1 MFHQVVTL
9 NDTTPTQT
17 HVTDADYAR
26 AEQMLAP
33 YRARRTPG
41 SSIQPQW
48 LSEGRRFWYQA
59 GSRYVVVNPNEGSRG
74 DAFDHGRLAAA
85 LSVASHHAVSA
96 DDLPITAVE
105 IDDVVRFTA
114 FGTRWEW
121 SDADGTC
128 NRVDD
133 DQPSP
138 FGEVVSPDKSW
149 VAFRRDGNI
158 WVRRAAAK
166 RPGEVDRRAG
176 EGDEEEFALTDDAE
190 PDFDYGGLP
199 DASGMRALMRIL
211 GLPPLFHVSWSP
223 DSTRILVQRIDQ
235 RDLPELV
242 LIESAP
248 PDGGRPVE
256 HRTRY
261 PMPGEEA
268 QATLSWTVLDVR
280 DRGVV
285 RQQDGPT
292 TITHPTA
299 IVYAWWSGKSGEAVH
314 FLQQSRDARTLEL
327 RRLDPASGATT
338 TLISE
343 TGETRVDPTPQLGDP
358 SMVRVLESGEILWW
372 SQREG
377 WGHLYLYS
385 ADGQQI
391 TQVTMGQWLVRNL
404 LWVDED
410 RRQLWF
416 VAGGLVEHDPYV
428 RQICR
433 IDLDGSGFTRLTDDH
448 LDHDAISPPEGGY
461 LVDRASTSTQ
471 PPQSK
476 VLDRDGQVQVELESP
491 GVAELEM
498 LGWSPPERFRATAAD
513 RKTPIYGLLWRPHG
527 FDPQRRYPVIEHIYP
542 GPQNFRAG
550 PSFNEMHFGE
560 PEAYAALG
568 FAVVAV
574 DGRGTAGRSKAFH
587 DHSYGD
593 LGNAGALDDH
603 IAAIRELG
611 RRHPW
616 LDTGRVGITGQS
628 AGGFAAARAVLMYPE
643 FYRVAVAV
651 SGNHDNGVNLT
662 MWAEHYHG
670 DVSDEGK
677 RAISNVPLAANLQGK
692 LLLIHGELDDN
703 AHTHQTTRLVDALIK
718 ADKDFDMVIIPGAE
732 HALVGRQHYF
742 LRRTWS
748 YFVRHLHG
756 TEPPSYRLA
765 PLPMPALGG

>member
-1 MFHQVVTL
+1 M
-9 NDTTPTQT
+9 
-17 HVTDADYAR
+17 TDSDYAR

-33 YRARRTPG
+33 YRMRRVPG

-48 LSEGRRFWYQA
+48 FSEGKRFWYQV
-59 GSRYVVVNPNEGSRG
+59 GTRFIVVDLDGGGRR
-74 DAFDHGRLAAA
+74 DAFDHDRLAAA
-85 LSVASHHAVSA
+85 LSLASGHAVSA
-96 DDLPITAVE
+96 ADLPITAVE
-105 IDDVVRFTA
+105 VGESLRFSA
-114 FGTRWEW
+114 FESRWAW
-121 SDADGTC
+121 SDDAGTC
-128 NRVDD
+128 VQLDGD
-133 DQPSP
+133 EPSP

-158 WVRRAAAK
+158 WVRSL
-166 RPGEVDRRAG
+166 DR
-176 EGDEEEFALTDDAE
+176 EQEFPLTDDAE
-190 PDFDYGGLP
+190 PQFDYGGLP
-199 DASGMRALMRIL
+199 DATGMRALMRLL

-242 LIESAP
+242 LVESSP
-248 PDGGRPVE
+248 RDGGRPVE

-268 QATLSWTVLDVR
+268 QATMSWTVLDVAER
-280 DRGVV
+280 TVV
-285 RQQDGPT
+285 RQQDEPT
-292 TITHPTA
+292 VITHPTA
-299 IVYAWWSGKSGEAVH
+299 IVYAWWTGKAGEAVH
-314 FLQQSRDARTLEL
+314 FLRQARDARTLEL
-327 RRLDPASGATT
+327 RRLDPASGVTT

-358 SMVRVLESGEILWW
+358 AMVRVLDSGEILWW
-372 SQREG
+372 SQRDG

-385 ADGQQI
+385 ADGLQV
-391 TQVTMGQWLVRNL
+391 TQVTMGQWLVRSL

-410 RRQLWF
+410 QRQVWF
-416 VAGGLVEHDPYV
+416 LAGGLLEHDPYV

-433 IDLDGSGFTRLTDDH
+433 IGLDGTGFTRLTDDH
-448 LDHDAISPPEGGY
+448 LDHDAVSPDEGGY
-461 LVDRASTSTQ
+461 LVDRASTSSQ
-471 PPQSK
+471 PPRSE
-476 VLDRDGQVQVELESP
+476 VLDGDGQVLVELESP
-491 GVAELEM
+491 DVAALEA

-513 RKTPIYGLLWRPHG
+513 GKTPIYGLLWRPHG
-527 FDPQRRYPVIEHIYP
+527 FDPQRRYPVIEHVYP

-550 PSFNEMHFGE
+550 PSFNEMHYGE

-568 FAVVAV
+568 FAAVAI

-593 LGNAGALDDH
+593 MGNAGALDDH
-603 IAAIRELG
+603 ISAIRELG
-611 RRHPW
+611 HRYPW
-616 LDTGRVGITGQS
+616 LDTERVGITGQS
-628 AGGFAAARAVLMYPE
+628 AGGFAAARALLMYPE

-670 DVSDEGK
+670 DASDEGK
-677 RAISNVPLAANLQGK
+677 RAISNVTLAANLEGK

-703 AHTHQTTRLVDALIK
+703 AHTYQTMRLVDALIK
-718 ADKDFDMVIIPGAE
+718 ADKDFDMLLIPGAE

-742 LRRTWS
+742 LRRTWD
-748 YFVRHLHG
+748 YFTRHLHG
-756 TEPPSYRLA
+756 SEPPTYRLA